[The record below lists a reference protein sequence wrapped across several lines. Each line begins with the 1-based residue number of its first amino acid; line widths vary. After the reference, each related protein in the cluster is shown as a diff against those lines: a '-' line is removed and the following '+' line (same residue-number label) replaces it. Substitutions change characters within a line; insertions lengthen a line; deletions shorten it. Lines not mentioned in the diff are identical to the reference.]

1 MYRHVCFLAAVTVV
15 FVFSTPSSG
24 QRDRVVPSLPKRVP
38 LPAEV
43 IVPPGRLTP
52 DLDNKNLRVSRVRIP
67 QKSVVANFAS
77 RNGLIVAITD
87 VEILVRTAEGS
98 ERRIRLAAG
107 QTYWIDV
114 ATASVVNLGPECEFV
129 YVEPKDKS

>member
-1 MYRHVCFLAAVTVV
+1 MYRHVCLLAAVTAA

-24 QRDRVVPSLPKRVP
+24 QRDRVVRLPP
-38 LPAEV
+38 EI

-52 DLDNKNLRVSRVRIP
+52 ELDNMNLRVSRVRIP
-67 QKSVVANFAS
+67 PKSVLVNFAS
-77 RNGLIVAITD
+77 RNGLIVAVTD
-87 VEILVRTAEGS
+87 VEILVRTAERS

-114 ATASVVNLGPECEFV
+114 ATASTVNLGPECEFV